1 MRVPIATYRLQFR
14 PEFCFASAQKI
25 LPYLAELG
33 ISDIYASPI
42 LKARSGSIHGYDV
55 VDTNQINPELGTEA
69 EFEALMVQL
78 QEREMGWVQD
88 IVPNHMAY
96 DSQNQFLMD
105 VLVHGQDSEYCEFFD
120 IDWEHPYE
128 DIRGKVLTPMMG
140 YFYGQCLENG
150 EIKLSYDERGLS
162 VNYYGLKIPLRIESY
177 ASFLN
182 QDFVRLSRSLG
193 RSHPDAIKIL
203 GILYIVKNI
212 PSETAGIERKEQ
224 AEFVKGLLWE
234 LYNDNQKVKGFIDQ
248 NLKRFNGEVG
258 KPESFDLLEDLLGE
272 QFFRLSFWKV
282 GAEELNYRRFFTV
295 NELICL
301 RIEDAQVFE
310 KTHALID
317 RLVGSG
323 KLTGLRIDHIDGLY
337 APTEYLERLRAKMGD
352 IYIVA
357 EKILEL
363 GEELPSSWKLQG
375 TSGYDFL
382 NHVNSIFCQKENE
395 NAFTDLYERLTGLR
409 PVYEEMLADKK
420 RLIAETNLV
429 GDVNNLAHLL
439 KRIAGGY
446 RYGRDFTLEG
456 LRKAIL
462 EVLVQFPI
470 YCTYI
475 DREGVSDRARGY
487 LQEAIE
493 KTKSQIPQLL
503 NEINLIE
510 KFPLLEYDEWLS
522 ESERERWLHFS
533 MRFQQFSGPLMAKG
547 IEDTLFYVYNR
558 LVSLNEVG
566 GHPDRFGLAVSEFH
580 EYNQKKLADWPH
592 AMNATSTHDTK
603 RSEDT
608 RLRINV
614 LSEMPEEWE
623 QQVKSWREMNRDK
636 KTVVGKRSI
645 PDRNDEYF
653 LYQNMLGAFP
663 EAVLPLRC
671 QVELKNEG
679 LEGIDTEEYTEF
691 VGRIKDYV
699 IKAVREAKVHTAWLR
714 ADTEY
719 EEGFVAFV
727 DQILNPGEE
736 NEFLSSFRAFQQRL
750 AVYGSFNSL
759 SQTLLKIAS
768 PGVPDFYQGTEL
780 WDLSLVD
787 PDNRR
792 PVNYDDRLSFLQE
805 IKRRCQTGMMS
816 LISDLKAT
824 RADGRMKLFSIARAL
839 EARKQYLP
847 VFQEGD
853 YLPLQV
859 SGQYAN
865 HIVAFARHY
874 QGKTAIAVAPRLLA
888 RVIGP
893 EQYPLGTEVWGDTRL
908 EIPAHLQSNWIE
920 AIVNAEISGNAAL
933 SVGEI
938 LQYFPVALLVSS

>member
-14 PEFCFASAQKI
+14 PEFGFAEAQRI

-42 LKARSGSIHGYDV
+42 LKARSGSSHGYDV
-55 VDTNQINPELGTEA
+55 VDTSQINPELGTEA
-69 EFEALMVQL
+69 EFEALMSEV

-105 VLVHGQDSEYCEFFD
+105 VLAHGQDSEYCEFFD

-128 DIRGKVLTPMMG
+128 DFRGKVLTPMLG
-140 YFYGQCLENG
+140 DFYGKCLENG
-150 EIKLSYDERGLS
+150 EIQLSYDESGLS

-177 ASFLN
+177 ASLIN
-182 QDFVRLSRSLG
+182 HDFGRLSRSLG
-193 RSHPDAIKIL
+193 RRHPDAIKML
-203 GILYIVKNI
+203 GLLYIVKNI
-212 PSETAGIERKEQ
+212 PSETAGKERKDQ
-224 AEFVKGLLWE
+224 AEFVKGLFWE
-234 LYNDNQKVKGFIDQ
+234 LYNENPKVKGFIDQ
-248 NLKRFNGEVG
+248 NLKRFNGEVE
-258 KPESFDLLEDLLGE
+258 KPESFDLLDNLLGE
-272 QFFRLSFWKV
+272 QFFRLCFWKV

-301 RIEDAQVFE
+301 RLEDAKVFG
-310 KTHALID
+310 KTHDLIGK
-317 RLVGSG
+317 LVASG
-323 KLTGLRIDHIDGLY
+323 KLTGLRLDHIDGLY

-363 GEELPSSWKLQG
+363 GEELPESWQIQG

-382 NHVNSIFCQKENE
+382 NHVNGIFCQQENE
-395 NAFTDLYERLTGLR
+395 NAFTDLYDRLTGLR
-409 PVYEEMLADKK
+409 PVYSEMLADKK

-429 GDVNNLAHLL
+429 GDVDNLANLL
-439 KRIAGGY
+439 KKIAGVY
-446 RYGRDFTLEG
+446 RYGRDFTMAG
-456 LRKAIL
+456 LKKAIQ

-475 DREGVSDRARGY
+475 DGQGVSDRARGY
-487 LQEAIE
+487 LREAIE
-493 KTKSQIPQLL
+493 KAKGKMPQLL
-503 NEINLIE
+503 NEMNLIE
-510 KFPLLEYDEWLS
+510 KFLLLEYDEWVS

-547 IEDTLFYVYNR
+547 IEDTLFYVYSR

-566 GHPDRFGLAVSEFH
+566 GHPDKFGTTVSDFH
-580 EYNQKKLADWPH
+580 EHNQQKLADWPH

-614 LSEMPEEWE
+614 LSEIPEEWE
-623 QQVKSWREMNRDK
+623 QQVNSWREMNRDK

-663 EAVLPLRC
+663 EAVGPLGS
-671 QVELKNEG
+671 QGSPENEA
-679 LEGIDTEEYTEF
+679 LEGIDEEEYSEF
-691 VGRIKDYV
+691 VDRIKDYV

-719 EEGFVAFV
+719 EEGFITFV
-727 DQILNPGEE
+727 EGILKPGEE

-792 PVNYDDRLSFLQE
+792 AVNYDERLSFLQE
-805 IKRRCQTGMMS
+805 IKRRSQTGMMS
-816 LISDLKAT
+816 LLSDLKAT
-824 RADGRMKLFSIARAL
+824 RADGRMKLFLIARAL
-839 EARKQYLP
+839 EAKRQYLP
-847 VFQEGD
+847 VFQQGD

-859 SGQYAN
+859 AGQYAH

-874 QGKTAIAVAPRLLA
+874 QGQTAIAVAPRLLTH
-888 RVIGP
+888 VIGP
-893 EQYPLGTEVWGDTRL
+893 EHNPLGTEVWGDTRL
-908 EIPAHLQSNWIE
+908 EIPGHLQSNWIE
-920 AIVNAEISGNAAL
+920 AIVKEKISNNSAL

-938 LQYFPVALLVSS
+938 LQHFPVALLVSS